1 MYSMDIIK
9 VIIAG
14 YLLLLNLLGF
24 VLMGTDKKR
33 ARNNQWRIPEKTLFM
48 VAILGG
54 SLGSILGMKY
64 FRHKTKHY
72 KFIFGMPAVLIIQL
86 ILILYII
93 SYY

>member
-1 MYSMDIIK
+1 MYFMDIIK

-54 SLGSILGMKY
+54 SLGSLLGMKY
-64 FRHKTKHY
+64 FRHKTKHN

-86 ILILYII
+86 ILIFYII